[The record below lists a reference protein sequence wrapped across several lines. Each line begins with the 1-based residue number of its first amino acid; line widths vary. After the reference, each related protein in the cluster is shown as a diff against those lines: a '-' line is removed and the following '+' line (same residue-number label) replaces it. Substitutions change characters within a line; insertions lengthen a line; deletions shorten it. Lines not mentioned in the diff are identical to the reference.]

1 MTDRLTKEAFLAAF
15 AERDRRGVAD
25 DPSWLREARRAA
37 IARFAERGL
46 PTTRDEEWKYTS
58 LAPLAA
64 LPLDLAAD
72 GADEAPTDEAL
83 APFLIGPASW
93 NRLVFVNGR
102 YVAKL
107 STVGQCRRAAMSAV
121 SPRR

>member
-1 MTDRLTKEAFLAAF
+1 MTDRTTQDAFLAAF
-15 AERDRRGVAD
+15 AKREAGA
-25 DPSWLREARRAA
+25 PAWLREQRRHA

-64 LPLDLAAD
+64 IPLDLTTD
-72 GADEAPTDEAL
+72 SPGEAPTDEAL
-83 APFLIGPASW
+83 VPFLIGPASW

-102 YVAKL
+102 HVAKL
-107 STVGQCRRAAMSAV
+107 STMRSLPAVAMSAV